1 MDTVLTGAY
10 TFAKKYIK
18 PDETALW
25 CGRPARGKVVTPG
38 LVIQTLVALGAFA
51 FCAVWMAM
59 AIRRGGSAGMLVFG
73 AVFIAIVVRL
83 FWQST
88 LRHLF
93 PARDTYYVITDR
105 KLLIREKKQE
115 HVWDGRRVPPPV
127 VRRHKNGRATIILSF
142 DLHPSSTRGS
152 RHTLDDL
159 ADADGALHALEQMRQ
174 NVRQN
179 PQEEDD
185 SVEW

>member
-1 MDTVLTGAY
+1 M
-10 TFAKKYIK
+10 
-18 PDETALW
+18 
-25 CGRPARGKVVTPG
+25 
-38 LVIQTLVALGAFA
+38 
-51 FCAVWMAM
+51 
-59 AIRRGGSAGMLVFG
+59 
-73 AVFIAIVVRL
+73 VR
-83 FWQST
+83 
-88 LRHLF
+88 
-93 PARDTYYVITDR
+93 
-105 KLLIREKKQE
+105 
-115 HVWDGRRVPPPV
+115 PPV